1 VRDESFRDFI
11 LEQLSDLED
20 VDCRTMFG
28 GFGLYGG
35 GQFFAIVFEDRL
47 YFRTD
52 DRTRDAYLEL
62 GSEPFRP
69 NERQTLKNYYEV
81 PAEVVEDRERLVEWA
96 LGAVHAQPT
105 ARGSSAGGTSRAGGT

>member
-1 VRDESFRDFI
+1 MRDESFRDFI

-20 VDCRTMFG
+20 VDSRTMFG
-28 GFGLYGG
+28 GHGLYGS
-35 GQFFAIVFEDRL
+35 GQFFAIVFEDRV

-52 DRTRDAYLEL
+52 DRTRDAYIEH

-69 NERQTLKNYYEV
+69 NERQTMKNYYEV
-81 PAEVVEDRERLVEWA
+81 PAEVVEDRRQLVEWA

-105 ARGSSAGGTSRAGGT
+105 SHGANDGGT